1 MRCGNPRSGR
11 EWRFCQ
17 NSPQAKRGKV
27 TDSARKGNPARI
39 ALLLPRF
46 SRYGGVER
54 YGLSLAEGLA
64 GRGHA
69 VDFICAR
76 QEVEAPAGVRV
87 LAVGRPPVGKTLKM
101 LWFLVRAEMLRR
113 KGKYDLCISLGKT
126 WNQDIVRAGGGPLEV
141 FWRLSLPAW
150 ENGPVRWGK
159 RLSRLLRPS
168 NWLTLFLERRMFR
181 QTPCVVVISG
191 KMRDWAREVY
201 PDLGAGTQKALTIYN
216 CPDLSHFHPP
226 CAEEREAA
234 RRAFGVGAGEYA
246 LGTAS
251 SNFALKGVAPLIRAL
266 SLLGGDV
273 HLHIAGGRGARPY
286 QKLASSLGLADRV
299 HFHGRVSDMRAF
311 YHCLD
316 MFALPTFFDTL
327 GNVVLESLASGLK
340 TLCSS
345 RAGAADFLP
354 PGQIIAD
361 PSDAGEIADKARRLR
376 AAEAMASFSPKG
388 SGVEELI
395 AAAEEMLAARR

>member
-1 MRCGNPRSGR
+1 MTT
-11 EWRFCQ
+11 EY
-17 NSPQAKRGKV
+17 ARG
-27 TDSARKGNPARI
+27 TPARI

-54 YGLSLAEGLA
+54 YAFSLAEGLA

-87 LAVGRPPVGKTLKM
+87 RAVGRPPISKALKM

-113 KGKYDLCISLGKT
+113 MGKYDLCISLGKT
-126 WNQDIVRAGGGPLEV
+126 WNQDIVRTGGGPLAV

-181 QTPCVVVISG
+181 KTPCVVVISG
-191 KMRDWAREVY
+191 KMRDWALEVY
-201 PDLGAGTQKALTIYN
+201 PDLGAGTQKLLTIYN
-216 CPDLSHFHPP
+216 CPDLSHFCPP
-226 CAEEREAA
+226 RAEEREAA

-266 SLLGGDV
+266 ALLDGDV

-286 QKLASSLGLADRV
+286 RKLASSLRLEDRV
-299 HFHGRVSDMRAF
+299 HFHGRVADMRAF

-316 MFALPTFFDTL
+316 MFVLPTFFDTL

-340 TLCSS
+340 TLCSD
-345 RAGAADFLP
+345 RAGASDFLP
-354 PGQIIAD
+354 SGQIIAD

-376 AAEAMASFSPKG
+376 ATEAAAPFLPKG
-388 SGVEELI
+388 SGIGELI
-395 AAAEEMLAARR
+395 AAAEEMLAAKGSPAPCSLPESGGKEKNLSKRC